1 MTMTDLLRGRLR
13 LPVICSPLFIIS
25 GPELV
30 IAQCKAGVIG
40 SFPALNARP
49 PELLDDWLC
58 QIREELDAHDA
69 RHPDRPAAP
78 FAVNQVVNK
87 MSQRLDGDMAI
98 CEKHK
103 VPLIITSLGARE
115 DVNQAVHG
123 WGGQVYHD
131 VTTNF
136 YAHKAI
142 DKGADGLIAVA
153 AGAGGHASDVSPF
166 ALMQEIRA
174 WWDGPLALSGCIS
187 TGRSILAAEAMGA
200 DFAYIGSAFIAA
212 SEANA
217 VDDYKQMIV
226 DSDAKDIMMTD
237 LFTGHPGNYLRPSI
251 ERAGLDPEQLHLET
265 KETLEWSL
273 NHKKVKRWKDVWGA
287 GQGIG
292 AIDAVRSVEEIVDR
306 WVEDYNRAKSGLLRE
321 RTYLRSVA

>member
-1 MTMTDLLRGRLR
+1 MTTTEFLGGRLR

-30 IAQCKAGVIG
+30 LAQCKAGIVG

-49 PELLDDWLC
+49 PELLDDWLA
-58 QIREELDAHDA
+58 QITEELATYNA
-69 RHPDRPAAP
+69 RHPEAPAAP

-87 MSQRLDGDMAI
+87 MSKRLDQDMAI

-103 VPLIITSLGARE
+103 VPMLITSLGARE
-115 DVNQAVHG
+115 DINEAAHG
-123 WGGQVYHD
+123 WGGKVFHD

-136 YAHKAI
+136 FAHKAI

-174 WWDGPLALSGCIS
+174 WWDGPLALAGCIS

-200 DFAYIGSAFIAA
+200 DFAYIGSPFIAA
-212 SEANA
+212 AEADA
-217 VDDYKQMIV
+217 AEAYKQMVV
-226 DSDAKDIMMTD
+226 DSEAKDIMMTD

-251 ERAGLDPEQLHLET
+251 ERAGLDPAKLHLET
-265 KETLEWSL
+265 KETLEWTL

-292 AIDAVRSVEEIVDR
+292 AVDAVRPVSEMVDR
-306 WVEDYNRAKSGLLRE
+306 WVEDYDQAKSGLMG
-321 RTYLRSVA
+321 TSPQMRSVA

>member
-30 IAQCKAGVIG
+30 IAQCKAGIIG

-49 PELLDDWLC
+49 PEMLDDWLA
-58 QIREELDAHDA
+58 QINEELAAHDA

-87 MSQRLDGDMAI
+87 MSTRLDSDMEI

-115 DVNQAVHG
+115 DVNQAVHR

-212 SEANA
+212 AEANA
-217 VDDYKQMIV
+217 VEDYKQMIV
-226 DSDAKDIMMTD
+226 DSEAKDIMMTD

-265 KETLEWSL
+265 KETLEWTL

-292 AIDAVRSVEEIVDR
+292 AVDAVRPVEAIVDR
-306 WVEDYNRAKSGLLRE
+306 WVDDYDKAKSGLMRE
-321 RTYLRSVA
+321 SSMLRSVA

>member
-30 IAQCKAGVIG
+30 IAQCKAGLIG

-49 PELLDDWLC
+49 PELLDDWLS
-58 QIREELDAHDA
+58 QIKEELAAHDA

-87 MSQRLDGDMAI
+87 MSQRLDADMEI

-136 YAHKAI
+136 FAHKAI

-166 ALMQEIRA
+166 ALMQEIRS

-187 TGRSILAAEAMGA
+187 TGRSILSAEAMGA

-212 SEANA
+212 AEANA
-217 VDDYKQMIV
+217 VDDYKQMII
-226 DSDAKDIMMTD
+226 DSAAKDIMMTD

-251 ERAGLDPEQLHLET
+251 ERAGLDPEKLHLET

-292 AIDAVRSVEEIVDR
+292 AIDAVRTVDEIVDL
-306 WVEDYNRAKSGLLRE
+306 WVEDYEHAKAGLMRE
-321 RTYLRSVA
+321 RDYLRSVA